1 MRRAAVVLLLGALA
15 VLVTAAISGPPLAK
29 DAPDPQYEVLS
40 PWAEVDPVRGILQRL
55 DTVAGMKIGLFAN
68 FDRAAS
74 QLGQACGQVQEH
86 RPQLRELL
94 GPSAADGAI

>member
-40 PWAEVDPVRGILQRL
+40 P
-55 DTVAGMKIGLFAN
+55 
-68 FDRAAS
+68 
-74 QLGQACGQVQEH
+74 
-86 RPQLRELL
+86 
-94 GPSAADGAI
+94 